1 MNEELG
7 ASFARLLGPRIGK
20 VVAYGIG
27 IWVVTGAVS
36 SSLELAQKVRDLLPG
51 YDLPPLPP
59 WVLPAAGG
67 FFVGI
72 ASVAVF
78 LFLVAVRVALKRAS
92 DEQPPGIAPGAKGEQ
107 A

>member
-7 ASFARLLGPRIGK
+7 ASFARLLGPRVGK

-27 IWVVTGAVS
+27 IWVVNGALN
-36 SSLELAQKVRDLLPG
+36 SSLELAQKGRGILSG

-59 WVLPAAGG
+59 WVAPAAGG

-72 ASVAVF
+72 ASVVVL
-78 LFLVAVRVALKRAS
+78 LFLVAVRIALKRAS
-92 DEQPPGIAPGAKGEQ
+92 REPPPGIGAGAKGEQ